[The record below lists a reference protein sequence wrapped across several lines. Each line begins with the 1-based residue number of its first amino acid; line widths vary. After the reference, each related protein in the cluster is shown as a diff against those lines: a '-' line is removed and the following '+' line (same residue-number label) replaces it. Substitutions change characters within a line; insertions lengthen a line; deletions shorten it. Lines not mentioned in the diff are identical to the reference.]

1 MAAALA
7 AMKGPPATSGVC
19 FSCGKPGH
27 LKRDCPAPKRDKPG
41 VTMVSRMCARCRRG
55 PHSPNQCRSKYD
67 SKGHLLQGY
76 QGNWNQGVGRRRHA
90 LTRMPQPPLQMPAPQ
105 MPALQMPAPQMPAS
119 QMSSSSVPQV
129 FA

>member
-7 AMKGPPATSGVC
+7 AMRGPPATSGVC

-41 VTMVSRMCARCRRG
+41 VMMVSKICARCCRG
-55 PHSPNQCRSKYD
+55 PHSPNQCPSKYD
-67 SKGHLLQGY
+67 SEGRLPQGY
-76 QGNWNQGVGRRRHA
+76 QGNWNQGMGRRRHT
-90 LTRMPQPPLQMPAPQ
+90 LTRMPQPPLQTPAPQ
-105 MPALQMPAPQMPAS
+105 MPAPQIPAS
-119 QMSSSSVPQV
+119 QMSSTSVPQV